1 MSCSHCYHGGH
12 NRRTC
17 PDLTKRLEESA
28 ANGSN
33 YAKIMLDQRG
43 KGSGTNKAMRKCSF
57 CKVRGHDKRSCN
69 LVKAYVEKKAN
80 SLHGHRAKFYDKMI
94 KSGFGVG
101 SLISFK
107 ERDYNGT
114 TNKYEV
120 MTRTGLVRK
129 ILWDD
134 ISNASVNHSQQLVQ
148 VSYFYTN
155 KENVTKE
162 LFKHVSL
169 PLCVSMWT
177 HDLDGNELEEIP
189 SDSYRRQNASV
200 ILSQVYHPTPDPA
213 RTLSGCRK
221 AAKDQIKNY
230 DLDVWSYEFRAF
242 VKEDEVEALKS
253 LNEKENPKDV

>member
-1 MSCSHCYHGGH
+1 MSCSYCYHGGH

-17 PDLTKRLEESA
+17 PDLTKRLEESSA
-28 ANGSN
+28 AGSG
-33 YAKIMLDQRG
+33 YAETMLKQRG

-57 CKVRGHDKRSCN
+57 CKTRGHDKRSCN

-101 SLISFK
+101 ALVSFE

-114 TNKYEV
+114 THKYETV
-120 MTRTGLVRK
+120 TRTGLVRK
-129 ILWDD
+129 ILWDG
-134 ISNASVNHSQQLVQ
+134 ISKASVNHSQQLVQ
-148 VSYFYTN
+148 VSYFYTD

-162 LFKHVSL
+162 LFKQVPL

-177 HDLDGNELEEIP
+177 HDLDGNKLEEIP
-189 SDSYRRQNASV
+189 SDSYRRTRASI
-200 ILSQVYHPTPDPA
+200 ILSPVYRPTPDRG
-213 RTLSGCRK
+213 RTFSGCRK
-221 AAKDQIKNY
+221 AAKDQIKDY
-230 DLDVWSYEFRAF
+230 DLDAWSYEFRAF